1 MLALRDPDGR
11 FRTNPRSDT
20 TIEPGEVI
28 IAIGT
33 QHELDALVALAKG

>member
-11 FRTNPRSDT
+11 FHTNPQSDT

-33 QHELDALVALAKG
+33 QHELDALVDLARG